1 MVLGVEGGL
10 GSVGGSLIG
19 LGLLL
24 IIIGV
29 FIVFIGVVA
38 SVLSSGGEEGK
49 TEYGGV
55 IIIGPIPIVFGSNSR
70 MALAAAVLGVILL
83 ILSILAYYLLGRPPH

>member
-1 MVLGVEGGL
+1 M
-10 GSVGGSLIG
+10 GSGESLIG
-19 LGLLL
+19 LGFLL

-29 FIVFIGVVA
+29 FILFIGMIA
-38 SVLSSGGEEGK
+38 SVFSGGGEGK

-70 MALAAAVLGVILL
+70 MAAIAAVLGIILL